1 MPLKIFSQT
10 DEKPLLKYSS
20 WLLLQAIPSPVF
32 YHDIKNEKEKI
43 NFGFRWQIIPL
54 NYSFSAN
61 KYVSNFQSFFIKP
74 VRRFAGSAEIF
85 IQPEIA
91 LKDFNN
97 GNNNNFW
104 IAGGTRVIFPITDYG
119 EVLSASVGV
128 KYNFHKNI
136 SDGYDNYPGIE
147 GGLYFM
153 GGLGVQANYNFNK
166 FNQINLG
173 LFIKYY

>member
-1 MPLKIFSQT
+1 M
-10 DEKPLLKYSS
+10 
-20 WLLLQAIPSPVF
+20 QAIPSPVF
-32 YHDIKNEKEKI
+32 YQDKGNETEKI

-104 IAGGTRVIFPITDYG
+104 ISGGTRLIFPVTDYG

-128 KYNFHKNI
+128 KYNFHKNGE
-136 SDGYDNYPGIE
+136 SGFTEYAGIE

-153 GGLGVQANYNFNK
+153 GGLGLQANYNFNE
-166 FNQINLG
+166 FNRINFG

>member
-1 MPLKIFSQT
+1 ML
-10 DEKPLLKYSS
+10 
-20 WLLLQAIPSPVF
+20 
-32 YHDIKNEKEKI
+32 YHNKKSGNNDI

-61 KYVSNFQSFFIKP
+61 KYVSKFQAFFIKP

-91 LKDFNN
+91 LRDFNN

-104 IAGGTRVIFPITDYG
+104 ISGGARIILPVTDYG
-119 EVLSASVGV
+119 EALSASVGV
-128 KYNFHKNI
+128 KYNFHKNT

-153 GGLGVQANYNFNK
+153 GGLGLQANYNFNE
-166 FNQINLG
+166 FNKINFG